1 MAEQLPTLF
10 DGDTAPERVAVVRRV
25 QALVAPVAARS
36 DAIVEDPDLLDVAD
50 AVYDAFAAPDATG
63 GLSRSR
69 MAEACSDVCDE
80 TTFDSRFELFCRMG
94 MLLPRFDKQYQQR

>member
-1 MAEQLPTLF
+1 MTDQLPTLF
-10 DGDTAPERVAVVRRV
+10 DGDTARERVAVVRRV

-36 DAIVEDPDLLDVAD
+36 DAIVEDPDLLDVAN
-50 AVYDAFAAPDATG
+50 AVYDAFAASDAMG

-80 TTFDSRFELFCRMG
+80 ATFDSRFELFCRMG
-94 MLLPRFDKQYQQR
+94 MLLPRFDKQWSS